1 VAVWVTVAFD
11 LGKKARDFHCMIV
24 QRALFYAQ
32 YIVTPGYTNVGMICC
47 FDADD
52 DDDDDDE
59 KKR

>member
-1 VAVWVTVAFD
+1 
-11 LGKKARDFHCMIV
+11 MIV